1 MRQNGRTRLAA
12 VLIAGGAM
20 AVVVAGCGGSG
31 KKFANDPRPPVPTQL
46 TGVISDKEVTVSPST
61 LPLPPL
67 PGEEQTS
74 KPLDTPIVL
83 IISNQTD
90 QSHTVTLTGKT
101 RDGRS
106 IEARTPPIN
115 PLDTAQ
121 IQQTL
126 PPGSYQVKAGS
137 ARAVDPGE
145 EIAAASLTVK
155 PNHQT
160 SSDTLLL
167 P

>member
-1 MRQNGRTRLAA
+1 V

-20 AVVVAGCGGSG
+20 PVVMAGCGGSDR
-31 KKFANDPRPPVPTQL
+31 KFANDPRPPVATQL
-46 TGVISDKEVTVSPST
+46 TGVISDKAVTVSPST
-61 LPLPPL
+61 LPLPPK
-67 PGEEQTS
+67 PGAEKAS
-74 KPLDTPIVL
+74 KSLDTPIVL

-90 QSHTVTLTGKT
+90 RSQTVTLTGKT
-101 RDGRS
+101 RDGRAV
-106 IEARTPPIN
+106 EARTPPIN

-137 ARAVDPGE
+137 ARAVNPGQ
-145 EIAAASLTVK
+145 EIAAASLVVK
-155 PNHQT
+155 PNHQS